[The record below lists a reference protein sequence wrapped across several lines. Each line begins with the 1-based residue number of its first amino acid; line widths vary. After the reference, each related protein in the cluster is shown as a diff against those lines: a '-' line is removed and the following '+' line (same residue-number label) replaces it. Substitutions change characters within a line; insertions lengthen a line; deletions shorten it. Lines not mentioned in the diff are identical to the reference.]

1 MHWIF
6 QNILTRDECLGYENC
21 RIFNVQRSFSYY
33 WKMNRNIIINPEATG
48 IDTISIK
55 GYYATADPTRTQAI
69 AILIDGRYGTVTGDV
84 IVGTLITSY
93 YISACGRR

>member
-1 MHWIF
+1 MLDF
-6 QNILTRDECLGYENC
+6 PNTLARDECLGYENC
-21 RIFNVQRSFSYY
+21 RIFNVQRPFSHYR
-33 WKMNRNIIINPEATG
+33 KMNRNIIINPEATG

-69 AILIDGRYGTVTGDV
+69 GILIDGRYGTVTGDV

-93 YISACGRR
+93 YISAYGRR